1 MSSTPVA
8 FREPIRDRDPPLAL
22 RARFDVTRFFRGE
35 QAREGPIDLTH
46 RRIFILPS
54 RAGWGFALLLSI
66 QFLIAINYDNN
77 LALALTFLLA
87 SIAVLSALHA
97 FRNLA
102 GLRITPGRAEPVFAG
117 DTAWFEVHID
127 NPPGLARWGLSARLD
142 SGDGSGAFDIPAGA
156 RFRMTLAAPTTRRG
170 WRPID
175 TLTIST
181 SYPLG
186 LFRAWSPLNFTQR
199 VLVYPRPSSELYPLP
214 PLASGHGN
222 ASSHEWGD
230 DDFGGFHAYRPGD
243 SLKRIHWKGLAKG
256 QTLQV
261 KRYVAVAGENTDLDW
276 QNAPG
281 SDAEQRLSVLCRWVL
296 EAERTGGA
304 YGLRLPTQTIV
315 TGSGEAHR
323 RRCLEAL
330 ALFGS

>member
-8 FREPIRDRDPPLAL
+8 FRKPIRDREPPLVL
-22 RARFDVTRFFRGE
+22 RARFDLARFFRGE
-35 QAREGPIDLTH
+35 KAREGPVDLTH

-54 RAGWGFALLLSI
+54 RSGWGFALLLTV
-66 QFLIAINYDNN
+66 QFLIAINYGNN
-77 LALALTFLLA
+77 LALGLTFLLA
-87 SIAVLSALHA
+87 SIAVLSALHS

-102 GLRITPGRAEPVFAG
+102 GLRVTSGRAEPVFAG
-117 DTAWFEVHID
+117 DMAWFEVNVD
-127 NPPGLARWGLSARLD
+127 NPSRLPRWGLSARLG
-142 SGDGSGAFDIPAGA
+142 SADGSCEFDVPAEQ
-156 RFRMTLAAPTTRRG
+156 RFRMTLAARTTRRG

-175 TLTIST
+175 TLTVST

-186 LFRAWSPLNFTQR
+186 LFRAWSPINLTQR
-199 VLVYPRPSSELYPLP
+199 VLVYPRPSSELHPLP
-214 PLASGHGN
+214 PVASGHGD
-222 ASSHEWGD
+222 ASSHAWGD

-261 KRYVAVAGENTDLDW
+261 KHYVALAGQNTDLDW

-281 SDAEQRLSVLCRWVL
+281 SDTEQRLSVLCRWVL
-296 EAERTGGA
+296 EAERAGSA
-304 YGLRLPTQTIV
+304 YRLRLPTQTIV

-330 ALFGS
+330 ALFDV